1 MSLSMRKGGRT
12 ASLNSVLAQA
22 RAWRV
27 ELVLGVLL
35 LLAGAW
41 LIYRIGA
48 FPLSGIRDS
57 LFAFVALTLVVLY
70 TSPSVFLSDGPGLA
84 NRVTFLRATLVLP
97 LAAASVAPMPL
108 ETSGVLGL
116 IALGTVA
123 LALDA
128 VDGAVARRH
137 GCATVFGARFDMELD
152 AFLILVLALLVW
164 RTGQTGAWVLLIG
177 LMRYGFVAAA
187 WVWRWLDAALPP
199 SRRRQA
205 LCVVQ
210 SVALLVALA
219 PFVSPKMATVPA
231 LAALLLLIYSFTV
244 DVLWLYRHRSAK
256 GGEK

>member
-1 MSLSMRKGGRT
+1 MSLSMRKGEWT

-22 RAWRV
+22 LAWRV

-41 LIYRIGA
+41 LMSRVGA
-48 FPLSGIRDS
+48 FPLSGIGYS
-57 LFAFVALTLVVLY
+57 LLAFVALALLVLY
-70 TSPSVFLSDGPGLA
+70 TSPSVFLVSGPGLA
-84 NRVTFLRATLVLP
+84 NRVTFLRASLVLP
-97 LAAASVAPMPL
+97 LAVASVAPMPL
-108 ETSGVLGL
+108 ETSGALGL
-116 IALGTVA
+116 IGLGIVA

-137 GCATVFGARFDMELD
+137 GCATPFGARFDMELD

-164 RTGQTGAWVLLIG
+164 RTGQAGAWVLLIG

-210 SVALLVALA
+210 SAVLLVALA
-219 PFVSPKMATVPA
+219 PFVSLTMATVLA

-244 DVLWLYRHRSAK
+244 DVLWLYRHRPAT

>member
-1 MSLSMRKGGRT
+1 MSPSMRKGGGD
-12 ASLNSVLAQA
+12 ASLQSVVAQA
-22 RAWRV
+22 VAWRV
-27 ELVLGVLL
+27 ELILGPLL

-41 LIYRIGA
+41 LMYRAGA

-57 LFAFVALTLVVLY
+57 LLAFVALALLVLY
-70 TSPSVFLSDGPGLA
+70 TSPSMFLVSGPGLA

-97 LAAASVAPMPL
+97 LAVASVAPMPL

-116 IALGTVA
+116 IGLGIVA

-137 GCATVFGARFDMELD
+137 GCATPFGARFDMELD

-177 LMRYGFVAAA
+177 LMRYAFVAAA

-210 SVALLVALA
+210 SVVLLVALA
-219 PFVSPKMATVPA
+219 PFVSPQMATVLG

-244 DVLWLYRHRSAK
+244 DVLWLYRHRPAI
-256 GGEK
+256 GDEK